1 MNLEGKMNSDGSFRI
16 WQQGEGP
23 EDDSGKIALFIMCV
37 AVIFCVIAG
46 IFTIPDRGGS
56 FVKYI
61 FTDYP
66 MYVCIAVVSLV
77 NIMLFIADISVPD
90 TGVMEALGSFFVFMY
105 WGCTSYSA
113 YGEWERM
120 NGLFETICSF
130 FGLVWM
136 SLFFCLAF
144 AALCVGIAV
153 GICHLVERR
162 TTKVNTVSYRSKTIT
177 IREYREMHTDRYGYF
192 NPQEQDKWQCSLCK
206 KWIPM
211 TQRYCQDCQQQYL
224 ETDKVKCN
232 AR

>member
-1 MNLEGKMNSDGSFRI
+1 MNFEGKTNSDGSIEI
-16 WQQGEGP
+16 WPKGEEP
-23 EDDSGKIALFIMCV
+23 EDDSGKIALFIMCI

-77 NIMLFIADISVPD
+77 NIMLFIADISEPD

-136 SLFFCLAF
+136 SLFFLSCF
-144 AALCVGIAV
+144 CSIMCGDCCGNMSFGGVQNNQSKYGI
-153 GICHLVERR
+153 
-162 TTKVNTVSYRSKTIT
+162 S
-177 IREYREMHTDRYGYF
+177 
-192 NPQEQDKWQCSLCK
+192 
-206 KWIPM
+206 
-211 TQRYCQDCQQQYL
+211 
-224 ETDKVKCN
+224 
-232 AR
+232 